1 MDEGDGYNMNR
12 RDFLR
17 LAGVGLGSL
26 TLTPWKTRLLEDFPD
41 SERLGRVCEGRVD
54 LKARPDYD
62 SANVGVL
69 YEDAVL
75 PWLREVVGSWP
86 YRNNQRWVETPDGYI
101 WAPYLQPVAYS
112 PNQPV
117 DELPVYGEK
126 PGMWVEVTVPWVKAA
141 LANPPA
147 RHHWL
152 QYRLDHHLPIRFYYQ
167 QILWVDELKTDK
179 DGNPL
184 YRVNELYGNAGDVF
198 WARAEAF
205 RPLREE
211 EMTPIR
217 PQVEQ
222 KQIVVDIDE
231 QRQYLSCYEG
241 DTEVYFCRISS
252 GMGKNSTPLSA
263 YSSAGFPIWRKLIS
277 LHMAGGT
284 ARGGWDTP
292 GIGWTSLF
300 HGDGVAI
307 HATFWHNNFG
317 EKMSHGC
324 VNVKPE
330 DAKWIFRWSQ
340 PHVPLERGDVTV
352 AGDGGTRVKVK
363 DW

>member
-1 MDEGDGYNMNR
+1 MNENKEHGMDR
-12 RDFLR
+12 KQFLR
-17 LAGVGLGSL
+17 LTALGLGSVAL
-26 TLTPWKTRLLEDFPD
+26 APWKSRLIEDFPD
-41 SERLGRVCEGRVD
+41 AERLGRVCEGKIE
-54 LKARPDYD
+54 LKARPDYE
-62 SANVGVL
+62 SQTVGVL

-75 PWLREVVGSWP
+75 PWLQEVVGSWP
-86 YRNNQRWVETPDGYI
+86 FRNSQRWVETPDGYI
-101 WAPYLQPVAYS
+101 WAPYLQPVAYE
-112 PNQPV
+112 PNTPL
-117 DELPVYGEK
+117 ESLPTYADK
-126 PGMWVEVTVPWVKAA
+126 PGMWVEVTVPWVKAV

-147 RHHWL
+147 RHRWL
-152 QYRLDHHLPIRFYYQ
+152 QYRLQHNIPVRFYYK
-167 QILWVDELKTDK
+167 QILWVDDLRTDSE
-179 DGNPL
+179 GNPL
-184 YRVNELYGNAGDVF
+184 YRINERYGNAGDTF

-205 RPLREE
+205 RPLEQQE
-211 EMTPIR
+211 VSPIR
-217 PQVEQ
+217 PEAEQ
-222 KQIVVDIDE
+222 KQIVVDIND

-241 DTEVYFCRISS
+241 ETEVYFCRISS
-252 GMGKNSTPLSA
+252 GMGKNSTPVSA
-263 YSSAGFPIWRKLIS
+263 YTSAGFPIWRKLIS

-324 VNVKPE
+324 VNVTPD

-340 PHVPLERGDVTV
+340 PDVPFGTGDID
-352 AGDGGTRVKVK
+352 ASGDGGTKVKVI